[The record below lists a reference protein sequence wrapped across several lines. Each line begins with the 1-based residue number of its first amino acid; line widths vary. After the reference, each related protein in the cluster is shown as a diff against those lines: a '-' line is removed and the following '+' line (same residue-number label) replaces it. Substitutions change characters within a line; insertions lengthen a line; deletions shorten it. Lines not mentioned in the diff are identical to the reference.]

1 MKDKETVI
9 PIRIFTNEKQK
20 IKVTT
25 DSVSRIDRKEDY
37 SKVFHEEIEMKLFY
51 ECRGLLLPL
60 RLGFNHWTGE
70 HSSPLRLDFLS
81 LIWNLHPNNA
91 FPLRGRGTAPA
102 VDEVLEFNGWQ
113 KQTIS

>member
-51 ECRGLLLPL
+51 EGRGLLLPFCME
-60 RLGFNHWTGE
+60 FNHWTGG

-81 LIWNLHPNNA
+81 LIWNLYHAKPSPLKSCA
-91 FPLRGRGTAPA
+91 FSGMGDRASGG
-102 VDEVLEFNGWQ
+102 
-113 KQTIS
+113 

>member
-25 DSVSRIDRKEDY
+25 DSVSQIDRKEDY

-51 ECRGLLLPL
+51 EGRGLLLPF

-81 LIWNLHPNNA
+81 LIWNLYHTKPS
-91 FPLRGRGTAPA
+91 P
-102 VDEVLEFNGWQ
+102 
-113 KQTIS
+113 

>member
-25 DSVSRIDRKEDY
+25 DSVSQIDRKEDY

-51 ECRGLLLPL
+51 
-60 RLGFNHWTGE
+60 
-70 HSSPLRLDFLS
+70 
-81 LIWNLHPNNA
+81 
-91 FPLRGRGTAPA
+91 
-102 VDEVLEFNGWQ
+102 
-113 KQTIS
+113 

>member
-9 PIRIFTNEKQK
+9 PIRIFTDEKQK

-51 ECRGLLLPL
+51 EGRGLLLPF

-81 LIWNLHPNNA
+81 LILKFSPQQTP
-91 FPLRGRGTAPA
+91 PLPKGRGT
-102 VDEVLEFNGWQ
+102 VEDGGGILKVNWWR
-113 KQTIS
+113 KR

>member
-51 ECRGLLLPL
+51 EGRGLLLPF

-70 HSSPLRLDFLS
+70 HSSPLRFGFLS
-81 LIWNLHPNNA
+81 LI
-91 FPLRGRGTAPA
+91 
-102 VDEVLEFNGWQ
+102 
-113 KQTIS
+113 